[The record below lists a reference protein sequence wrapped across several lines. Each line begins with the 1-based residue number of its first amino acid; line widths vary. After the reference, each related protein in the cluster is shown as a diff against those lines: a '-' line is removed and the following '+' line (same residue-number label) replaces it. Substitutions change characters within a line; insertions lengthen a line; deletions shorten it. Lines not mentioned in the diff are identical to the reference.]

1 MFPVDKVLIYIMRQL
16 RVYNSVKRSFDA
28 FKYHIANIF
37 AAVFGELHLYANH
50 PI

>member
-1 MFPVDKVLIYIMRQL
+1 MFPADKVLIYIMRQL